1 MLLRTRNVKEESSA
15 ESQNTHFL
23 FNIFFL
29 YRLWYD
35 VEKDG
40 TAGQAT
46 NDITRL
52 MYNACCVT
60 KDTETQSDYMIIM
73 AFWLHQWLCKR
84 ASVLRSTYIAYP
96 FPLKY
101 VWLQNLSYQL
111 KVALL

>member
-1 MLLRTRNVKEESSA
+1 
-15 ESQNTHFL
+15 
-23 FNIFFL
+23 
-29 YRLWYD
+29 

-73 AFWLHQWLCKR
+73 AF
-84 ASVLRSTYIAYP
+84 
-96 FPLKY
+96 
-101 VWLQNLSYQL
+101 
-111 KVALL
+111 